1 MPQDYVLSDELSV
14 FVERYLDSIT
24 LESRRNETIRRYRVY
39 FSAFQ
44 NWLGARSFTQS
55 TYEEYI
61 AYLQG
66 IYSVSTVLTICS
78 ELNNLVKYLWAY
90 GILESDFSRS
100 LDTSP
105 QVNKSQK
112 NSRVTVSAG
121 NIYMFASE
129 YYKAKPGS
137 VSLRSFAVCELLY
150 NFGMRVDELIDLQA
164 SSISGAALV
173 VGKPGNMRILKREK
187 ELVAVNILAS
197 QRRAL
202 EDYLLS
208 VKPFTPLSSTTVK
221 SAVNRAAI
229 FGGYSYKFIPAMFRQ
244 AKTIELVTRGWKYY
258 EIAAYLGCSDST
270 AKTAIEECG
279 GQVYAN

>member
-1 MPQDYVLSDELSV
+1 MPQDYVLSTELSV
-14 FVERYLDSIT
+14 FTERYLDT
-24 LESRRNETIRRYRVY
+24 LILKSRSKETLRRYRIY

-44 NWLGARSFTQS
+44 EWLGAKPFTQS

-61 AYLQG
+61 AYMQG
-66 IYSVSTVLTICS
+66 VYSVSTVLTICS
-78 ELNNLVKYLWAY
+78 QLNNLVKYLWSN
-90 GILESDFSRS
+90 GILKSDFSRS
-100 LDTSP
+100 LDTLP
-105 QVNKSQK
+105 QVNKSPK
-112 NSRVTVSAG
+112 NTRVMVSAG

-129 YYKAKPGS
+129 YYKSKPGS

-150 NFGMRVDELIDLQA
+150 TFGMRVDELIDLQV
-164 SSISGAALV
+164 SSLSDTALV

-197 QRRAL
+197 QGRAP

-208 VKPFTPLSSTTVK
+208 VKPFTSLSPSTVK

-229 FGGYSYKFIPAMFRQ
+229 FGGYSYKFTPVMFRQ

-258 EIAAYLGCSDST
+258 EIAAYLGCSDLT
-270 AKTAIEECG
+270 AKTAIEEYG